1 MTENNENSRYQAPN
15 ENTSKKYATSEY
27 NEFIYSILN
36 EIEYDISKLNLPL
49 INYYNIPYN
58 VVKIIINILDN
69 KIITN
74 NNKSGPISINN
85 DIEEENIE
93 DSMSEDSNSSREEDD
108 IIQPKQINEN
118 IDQVIYIKDFVLF
131 DESKMMIKDENENE
145 KDIFQKKIKTE
156 QKKKKNP

>member
-1 MTENNENSRYQAPN
+1 
-15 ENTSKKYATSEY
+15 
-27 NEFIYSILN
+27 
-36 EIEYDISKLNLPL
+36 
-49 INYYNIPYN
+49 
-58 VVKIIINILDN
+58 
-69 KIITN
+69 
-74 NNKSGPISINN
+74 
-85 DIEEENIE
+85 
-93 DSMSEDSNSSREEDD
+93 MSEDSNSSREEDD

>member
-1 MTENNENSRYQAPN
+1 MTENNENSLYQAPN
-15 ENTSKKYATSEY
+15 ENTSTKYTTSEY
-27 NEFIYSILN
+27 NELIYSILN

-74 NNKSGPISINN
+74 NNTSGPISINN

-93 DSMSEDSNSSREEDD
+93 DSMSEDSNSSRVEDD
-108 IIQPKQINEN
+108 IIIKPEQINEN
-118 IDQVIYIKDFVLF
+118 TDQVIYIKDFVLF
-131 DESKMMIKDENENE
+131 DESKMMIKDG
-145 KDIFQKKIKTE
+145 K
-156 QKKKKNP
+156 